1 MSTGDLAALAERL
14 AREAGTL
21 LIERFRGPASGVAT
35 KSSAVDP
42 VSDADRAAEA
52 HIVGAL
58 SSVRPDDAILA
69 EEGASAVGG
78 SGLRWIIDPLDGT
91 VNYLYGI
98 PNWSV
103 SIACADAGGTLVGC
117 VHHPCANET
126 FLAVRGGGASLNGRP
141 LTVAGGVA
149 LDRAL
154 VATGFSYDLAVRSRW
169 AERMP
174 ALLSSVRDIRR
185 AGSAALDLC
194 WVAAGRVD
202 AYIERSVSPWDWMAG
217 ALVVSE
223 AGGEVVEL
231 GATDDEPFGVVA
243 ARPGLAEPL
252 GDLMRDLRTR

>member
-1 MSTGDLAALAERL
+1 MTADLAALAERL
-14 AREAGTL
+14 AQEAGEL
-21 LIERFRGPASGVAT
+21 LLKRFRGPASGVAT

-42 VSDADRAAEA
+42 VSDADRAAED
-52 HIVGAL
+52 HIVTAL
-58 SSVRPDDAILA
+58 RLLRPADAILA
-69 EEGASAVGG
+69 EEGASAPGE

-103 SIACADAGGTLVGC
+103 SIACVDATGTLIGC
-117 VHHPCANET
+117 VHHPTAGET
-126 FLAVRGGGASLNGRP
+126 FLAVRGEGATLNGAP
-141 LTVAGGVA
+141 LTIAGGVSM
-149 LDRAL
+149 DRAL
-154 VATGFSYDLAVRSRW
+154 IATGFAYDLAGRTRW

-231 GATDDEPFGVVA
+231 PQTGTEPFGVIA
-243 ARPGLAEPL
+243 ARPGLSAPL
-252 GDLMRDLRTR
+252 GELMRD